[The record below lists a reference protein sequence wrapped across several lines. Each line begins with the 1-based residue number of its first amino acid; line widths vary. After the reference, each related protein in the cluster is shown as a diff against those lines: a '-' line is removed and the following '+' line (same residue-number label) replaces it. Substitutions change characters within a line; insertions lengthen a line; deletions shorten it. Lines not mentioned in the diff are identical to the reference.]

1 MSAVHGFEAYIY
13 YDLPVADCMDLG
25 LTDRTAFVAASSQG
39 LGFAS
44 AARLASE
51 GANVVITSR
60 SHDRAVEARDRLCT
74 EQDSVDPE
82 QVLAVACDIT
92 DREQIDASI
101 AETVETFGSLDIMV
115 NNHGGPPAVTLDAAS
130 EEQWDDSY
138 DGVIKSNVMLSEAA
152 LPELVDSEIGSLITV
167 TSASAREPPVNHAI
181 SNVFRLGLYGLS
193 KTIAKEYAPDVRA
206 NCVTPRFIMT
216 ERIEYKVERRAEHR
230 GISIE
235 EALESRTDE
244 VLLDRPGQPDEFADA
259 VAFLASP
266 RASYVTGEVVRIDGG
281 WLEGV
286 I

>member
-1 MSAVHGFEAYIY
+1 
-13 YDLPVADCMDLG
+13 MDLD
-25 LTDRTAFVAASSQG
+25 LVDRTAFVAASSQG

-44 AARLASE
+44 AARLAAE
-51 GANVVITSR
+51 GANVVVTSR
-60 SHDRAVEARDRLCT
+60 SAERADDAKDRLC
-74 EQDSVDPE
+74 EEHELVDPE
-82 QVLAVACDIT
+82 QVLALPCDIT
-92 DREQIDASI
+92 DRTEIEAAI
-101 AETVETFGSLDIMV
+101 EETVDTFGSLDIMV
-115 NNHGGPPAVTLDAAS
+115 NNHGGPPAVTLDDAT

-138 DGVIKSNVMLSEAA
+138 EGVIKSNVMLSKAA
-152 LPELVDSEIGSLITV
+152 LPELVDSDIGSLITV
-167 TSASAREPPVNHAI
+167 TSASAREPPENHAI

-230 GISIE
+230 DITVE
-235 EALESRTDE
+235 EALKSRTDE
-244 VLLDRPGQPDEFADA
+244 VLLDRPGQPEEFADA

-266 RASYVTGEVVRIDGG
+266 RASYVTGEVFRIDGG